1 MAKKVV
7 KVRAV
12 KELNVL
18 GHRVPV
24 TYKQLDGATRGQFM
38 VIDREIEIDPQFVR
52 NKYDHDFT
60 LLHELIHA
68 ILEMNGMANDL
79 PLIVEHVLTDT
90 ITNCVLANFDIVPKK
105 NIF

>member
-1 MAKKVV
+1 MAKKV
-7 KVRAV
+7 KVRGV

-18 GHRVPV
+18 GQRVPV

-38 VIDREIEIDPQFVR
+38 VVERHIEIDPQFVR
-52 NKYDHDFT
+52 NEYDHDFT
-60 LLHELIHA
+60 LLHEMIHA

-90 ITNCVLANFDIVPKK
+90 ITNCILANFDIVPKK
-105 NIF
+105 EIF